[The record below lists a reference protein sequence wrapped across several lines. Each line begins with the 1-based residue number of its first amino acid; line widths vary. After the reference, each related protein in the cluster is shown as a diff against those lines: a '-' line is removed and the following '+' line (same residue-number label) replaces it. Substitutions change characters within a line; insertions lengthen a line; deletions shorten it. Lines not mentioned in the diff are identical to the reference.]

1 MAESDPRY
9 WRMVIK
15 TDSAPGSRPDGEDRG
30 GKTVTEGRLKGLRS
44 REDHDAERVGPDGGE
59 VRTLEGILGV
69 LSENSGYEILRF
81 WRKLLLSY
89 FGLDVVRGRAFP
101 RACFTRTVL
110 PHPW

>member
-1 MAESDPRY
+1 
-9 WRMVIK
+9 MVVK

-30 GKTVTEGRLKGLRS
+30 GKTPVEGRLKSLRS
-44 REDHDAERVGPDGGE
+44 REDHDAERVRPDGGE
-59 VRTLEGILGV
+59 VRTLERILGV

-81 WRKLLLSY
+81 WRLLLGY